1 MIQKLREKIK
11 HLPPRVW
18 GDLFVAISILLVG
31 LIAFGLG
38 RLSVLYSE
46 KPEVEI
52 IYPSQG
58 KQAGGEVLGAVSYGF
73 VASKNGSSYHLPW
86 CAGAQ
91 TIREENKVFFDT
103 KEQAEQAG
111 YRPAGNCKG
120 L

>member
-1 MIQKLREKIK
+1 M
-11 HLPPRVW
+11 
-18 GDLFVAISILLVG
+18 VG

-52 IYPSQG
+52 VYPPQG
-58 KQAGGEVLGAVSYGF
+58 KETDGEVLGVKSYGF

-91 TIREENKVFFDT
+91 TIRDENKVFFDT
-103 KEQAEQAG
+103 KEEAERAG
-111 YRPAGNCKG
+111 YHPAGNCKG

>member
-1 MIQKLREKIK
+1 MIQKLKEKIK
-11 HLPPRVW
+11 HLSPRVW
-18 GDLFVAISILLVG
+18 GDLFIFFVILLVG

-38 RLSVLYSE
+38 RLSVLYGERSDV
-46 KPEVEI
+46 EVIEE
-52 IYPSQG
+52 
-58 KQAGGEVLGAVSYGF
+58 QASGEVLGAESYDF

-91 TIREENKVFFDT
+91 TIRDENKVFFDT